1 MAANEA
7 CSAVSFCT
15 LNCLLYWQTPTCMKT
30 GKTILLLLILFL
42 TKQSYA
48 GEFRPAAIIPGV
60 HCGYIF
66 NAGISFGAELNYAP
80 FVFKSGIGK
89 TATGLYGSLN
99 YFYSKGEMYKAT
111 WYHTFSAGAMAF
123 SDKQFLFK
131 AGACKSV
138 LRWGRKNMNKT
149 KSKNIN
155 PDLDFS
161 YSPLKNGAFIG
172 YRIYFPGNA
181 CFGLD
186 INTAHCIYAA
196 YRFNFDRHLF
206 DESAE

>member
-1 MAANEA
+1 MQ
-7 CSAVSFCT
+7 CWRVF
-15 LNCLLYWQTPTCMKT
+15 YT
-30 GKTILLLLILFL
+30 GKHIFISMRKILLILSFL
-42 TKQSYA
+42 FLFLHTKSRA
-48 GEFRPAAIIPGV
+48 VDFRPAAIIPGL
-60 HCGYIF
+60 HIGYIF

-80 FVFKSGIGK
+80 FVFNTGKVKTASGI
-89 TATGLYGSLN
+89 YGSLN
-99 YFYSKGEMYKAT
+99 YFYSKGELYTAT

-123 SDKQFLFK
+123 RDNQFMLK

-138 LRWGRKNMNKT
+138 LRWGRSNMNKT

-161 YSPLKNGAFIG
+161 YSPFRNGTFIG

-186 INTAHCIYAA
+186 INVAHLLYAA
-196 YRFNFDRHLF
+196 YRYNFDPEIF
-206 DESAE
+206 GENGN